1 MENASKALLIAA
13 AIIIAVVLISLGVMV
28 LSNGSNL
35 VKDNSDMSEV
45 EITGFNN
52 KFEQYFGTNVRGAN
66 VNALVNAVNTNN
78 SANAED
84 DSKIIE
90 IEDKSSTATGIVSS
104 DSSKNKQY
112 ERKAKTGKT
121 YTVECKAG
129 TEGHTSGGLVHK
141 ITITEH

>member
-45 EITGFNN
+45 EITGFNS
-52 KFEQYFGTNVRGAN
+52 KFDKYFGTNVRGAN
-66 VNALVNAVNTNN
+66 VNSLINAVNTNN
-78 SANAED
+78 SATD
-84 DSKIIE
+84 DESKKVTLSGAGFAG
-90 IEDKSSTATGIVSS
+90 DVNGYTA
-104 DSSKNKQY
+104 
-112 ERKAKTGKT
+112 KASTGKT

-129 TEGHTSGGLVHK
+129 TDGHTSGGLVHV